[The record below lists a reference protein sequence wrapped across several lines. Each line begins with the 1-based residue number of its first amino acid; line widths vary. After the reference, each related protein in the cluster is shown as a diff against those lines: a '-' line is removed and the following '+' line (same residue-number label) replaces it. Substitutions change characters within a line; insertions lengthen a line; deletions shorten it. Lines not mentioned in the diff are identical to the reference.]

1 MSVQHKVT
9 TVLQTVYA
17 LMWKVHFNVHVNQDL
32 QEMAKHV
39 VVGYGVYSFCHYL
52 TIFRILFCKCNN
64 NIFK

>member
-1 MSVQHKVT
+1 MNVQHKVT

-39 VVGYGVYSFCHYL
+39 VVSYGV
-52 TIFRILFCKCNN
+52 RMLFLPLLNN
-64 NIFK
+64 F

>member
-9 TVLQTVYA
+9 TVLLTVYA

-39 VVGYGVYSFCHYL
+39 VVGYGV
-52 TIFRILFCKCNN
+52 RILFLPLLNN
-64 NIFK
+64 F

>member
-1 MSVQHKVT
+1 MNVQHKVT

-39 VVGYGVYSFCHYL
+39 VVGYGVRMLFL
-52 TIFRILFCKCNN
+52 TLLNSLLNSTDKYFELVF
-64 NIFK
+64 